1 MKVTDALGARYT
13 VRAFKPEPID
23 VNVLR
28 QIVEAAL
35 RAPSWANTQPW
46 EIYVVGGDVLS
57 RIRQGYMA
65 NLKNCAARNPDLP
78 VPREWPPQLLKRME
92 ALKGERLAVLQQECK
107 DPAVIDEMM
116 KLNYQFFKAPV
127 VVYLCMN
134 RNLTPWSIFDLGLLA
149 QSIMLAAQEHDV
161 GSAPAVTLV
170 AHPELI
176 RAELKIPD
184 DLSIIIGIAL
194 GYADGAHPQ
203 NKYRSPR
210 RTIQEAA
217 TFRGV

>member
-1 MKVTDALGARYT
+1 M
-13 VRAFKPEPID
+13 RAAMR
-23 VNVLR
+23 R
-28 QIVEAAL
+28 QPTE
-35 RAPSWANTQPW
+35 
-46 EIYVVGGDVLS
+46 
-57 RIRQGYMA
+57 RIPCM
-65 NLKNCAARNPDLP
+65 
-78 VPREWPPQLLKRME
+78 PQLTNDSAIRIYASEDGRDWLGGLRRCIE
-92 ALKGERLAVLQQECK
+92 

-149 QSIMLAAQEHDV
+149 QSIMLAAQEHGV

-210 RTIQEAA
+210 RTIHEAA